1 MKIKSRKLMLW
12 IKNNYFCRKNNMKAY
27 KENLI
32 SIKVNWLNCKIKPN
46 NSENKSKI
54 KNYY

>member
-1 MKIKSRKLMLW
+1 MLL
-12 IKNNYFCRKNNMKAY
+12 IKNNYFHRKNNMKVY

-32 SIKVNWLNCKIKPN
+32 SIKVNWLNYKIKPN

-54 KNYY
+54 KNCY